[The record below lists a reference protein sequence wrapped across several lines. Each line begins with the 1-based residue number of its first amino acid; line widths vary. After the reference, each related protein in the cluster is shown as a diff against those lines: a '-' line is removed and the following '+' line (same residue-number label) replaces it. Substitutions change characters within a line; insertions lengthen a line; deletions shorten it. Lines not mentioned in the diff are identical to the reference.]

1 MQTNKKTDSF
11 KIQITEIKND
21 SDNPN
26 AYELSFTADCTP
38 AFIRSTDYFTSGD
51 ATANADFDDLNEYDD
66 NETYITYEFNI
77 ASRHDSRIYYSIIND
92 AYNGDLYDDAQ
103 QFIFAFG
110 NEIYEFIKTAANL
123 FNISIYENEN

>member
-11 KIQITEIKND
+11 KIQITEIKID

-26 AYELSFTADCTP
+26 TYELSFTADCTP
-38 AFIRSTDYFTSGD
+38 ALIRSTEYFTSGD
-51 ATANADFDDLNEYDD
+51 AATNDIFDDLNEYDD
-66 NETYITYEFNI
+66 NETYVTYEFNI
-77 ASRHDSRIYYSIIND
+77 ASRHDSRIYYAIIYD

-123 FNISIYENEN
+123 FNIPIYEI